1 MNHWLEEDKKNKTKH
16 KEDYKK
22 NIKAWRYKVILWK
35 SLKNLSAKK
44 PI

>member
-16 KEDYKK
+16 KEDYEK
-22 NIKAWRYKVILWK
+22 NIKAWKYHFILWK